1 MRRAAVVLLV
11 LAGALAAPADAQS
24 PAFVKDSAADGRGAL
39 DVVRVALGRA
49 VEGRL
54 LGEVTMEKAWTTAD
68 LRAGSG
74 PARPSGSICLQ
85 LYTARTAGAEPPDYL
100 VCASPAATGEELRG
114 RVLRDRSNGLPR
126 QVGVATVTR
135 PTARTIY
142 LRFAQSAIDRPATVN
157 FAAEAV
163 TRARGCPRPL
173 GCRDTAPNAPA
184 TGDLTLRGTSPSG

>member
-1 MRRAAVVLLV
+1 MRRAALVLLV

-54 LGEVTMEKAWTTAD
+54 LGEVTMEKAWTTAN
-68 LRAGSG
+68 LRAGAG
-74 PARPSGSICLQ
+74 PSGSICLQ

-114 RVLRDRSNGLPR
+114 RVLRDRANGLPR
-126 QVGVATVTR
+126 QVATHH
-135 PTARTIY
+135 PF
-142 LRFAQSAIDRPATVN
+142 L
-157 FAAEAV
+157 
-163 TRARGCPRPL
+163 
-173 GCRDTAPNAPA
+173 APN
-184 TGDLTLRGTSPSG
+184 

>member
-1 MRRAAVVLLV
+1 MRRAALVLLV

-24 PAFVKDSAADGRGAL
+24 PAFVKDSAEDGRGAL

-54 LGEVTMEKAWTTAD
+54 LGEVTMEKAWTTAN
-68 LRAGSG
+68 LRAGAG
-74 PARPSGSICLQ
+74 PSGSICLQ

-142 LRFAQSAIDRPATVN
+142 LRFAQSAIDLPATVN

>member
-11 LAGALAAPADAQS
+11 LAGALAAPAAAQS
-24 PAFVKDSAADGRGAL
+24 PAFVKDSATDGRGAL

-54 LGEVTMEKAWTTAD
+54 LGEVTMEKGWSTAD
-68 LRAGSG
+68 LRSSTG
-74 PARPSGSICLQ
+74 PSGSICITLS
-85 LYTARTAGAEPPDYL
+85 TAREPGADPADWL
-100 VCASPAATGEELRG
+100 VCATPPKEGEELRG

-126 QVGVATVTR
+126 QVAAATITR

-142 LRFAQSAIDRPATVN
+142 LRFAQSAIDLPATVR

-163 TRARGCPRPL
+163 TRARRCPRPL

-184 TGDLTLRGTSPSG
+184 TGDLTLRAASPSG

>member
-11 LAGALAAPADAQS
+11 LAGALAAPAAAQS
-24 PAFVKDSAADGRGAL
+24 PAFVKDSATDGRGAL

-49 VEGRL
+49 NEGRL
-54 LGEVTMEKAWTTAD
+54 LGEVTMEKGWTTAD
-68 LRAGSG
+68 LRAGAG
-74 PARPSGSICLQ
+74 ASGSICLQ
-85 LYTARTAGAEPPDYL
+85 LYVARTAGAEPPDYL
-100 VCASPAATGEELRG
+100 VCATPTPAGEELRG
-114 RVLRDRSNGLPR
+114 RVFRDRSNGLPR

-142 LRFAQSAIDRPATVN
+142 LRFAQSAIDLPATVN

-163 TRARGCPRPL
+163 TRAGGCPRPL
-173 GCRDTAPNAPA
+173 GCRDTAPNAPG